1 MYVVLTETKR
11 QLKYDVIGSGSKV
24 TVTGAEERLS
34 SEGLRVVRTEDSVR
48 CDGIWKK
55 SLVIIANIYCAFM
68 YAQCGVKCVN
78 MHHVVDSSQ

>member
-11 QLKYDVIGSGSKV
+11 ELKYDVIGSGSKV

-48 CDGIWKK
+48 CD
-55 SLVIIANIYCAFM
+55 
-68 YAQCGVKCVN
+68 
-78 MHHVVDSSQ
+78 